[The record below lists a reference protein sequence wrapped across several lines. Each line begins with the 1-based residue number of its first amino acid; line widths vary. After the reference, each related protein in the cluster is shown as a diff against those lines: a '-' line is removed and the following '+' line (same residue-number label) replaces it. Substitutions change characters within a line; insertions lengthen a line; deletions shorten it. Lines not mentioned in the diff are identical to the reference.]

1 MCDFVGNEY
10 ISKKAA
16 ISALDRLAISL
27 SNEKARFVA
36 KAECVIL
43 DVKPADVRPA
53 VRDTPFMED
62 AIEAVIGERMRQIS
76 LYGDQTGLPLLSWPG
91 ILGEEFGELCEAI
104 GETASPPSGR
114 RHPERGGW
122 DNIYKEACHV
132 AAVAVQIMETVK
144 KKQEEAADG
153 EEV

>member
-1 MCDFVGNEY
+1 MDNF
-10 ISKKAA
+10 I
-16 ISALDRLAISL
+16 RQ
-27 SNEKARFVA
+27 EKALQELSKAQADKRFRTNYDFA
-36 KAECVIL
+36 IL
-43 DVKPADVRPA
+43 YDNILHITAADVRPV
-53 VRDTPFMED
+53 VRDTPHMED
-62 AIEAVIGERMRQIS
+62 AIEAVIEERRRQIS

-104 GETASPPSGR
+104 GETAANNR

-144 KKQEEAADG
+144 KLK